1 MDYRVKAI
9 GEVEHGANGAIIRL
23 APEYVLGLRALEGFG
38 HVNVIW
44 WCSGCDSDAG
54 RGTLQMESPYKG
66 APAIMGVFATRSPA
80 RPNPI
85 ALTAVEVVGI
95 DVANGIVRVAFI
107 DAADGTPVLDIKPYT
122 PSFDRVETPR
132 VPAWCRGWPMSTEAS
147 GLFDWGQVFD
157 FREERP

>member
-1 MDYRVKAI
+1 MDYRAKAI
-9 GEVEHGANGAIIRL
+9 GIIERDGNWTSIRL
-23 APEYVLGLRALEGFG
+23 EPEYAPGLLALEGFG
-38 HVNVIW
+38 HVNVLW

-54 RGTLQMESPYKG
+54 RATLQMEAPYKG
-66 APAIMGVFATRSPA
+66 APAVMGVFATRSPA

-95 DVANGIVRVAFI
+95 DVANGIVRAAFI
-107 DAADGTPVLDIKPYT
+107 DADDGTPVLDIKPYT

-147 GLFDWGQVFD
+147 GLFDWSRVFD
-157 FREERP
+157 FREKRP